1 MTKRVR
7 SPSYPS
13 LPLPE
18 AVELV
23 RKIHEASRTNVVE
36 REAAVKDMGYSGLT
50 GRSGKLLATLTQ
62 YGLVEKAGKG
72 GVRVTSLA
80 VDILHPQ
87 NEGDQVRAL
96 REAAF
101 QPELYAALRERFPD
115 GVPSENAL
123 RSHLM
128 RAGFATAA
136 IPPTVNS
143 FLETCRFLQ
152 QKNAYDGH
160 GPAAPIERSFQP
172 KQPNGDDVLQE
183 SMKNNAILAGLA
195 STGPATTAGMIAQSA
210 PGRANRVRIVLDDGK
225 LQISGENVD
234 LKGVD
239 KLKQML
245 AKYEEILKL
254 SESDDD
260 LEDDEDEAAE

>member
-1 MTKRVR
+1 MAKRVR

-13 LPLPE
+13 VPLME

-23 RKIHEASRTNVVE
+23 NKIHGKNRTNVLD

-62 YGLVEKAGKG
+62 YGLIERAGKG
-72 GVRVTSLA
+72 GVKVTQIA

-87 NEGDQVRAL
+87 NDADQARAL

-101 QPELYAALRERFPD
+101 HPDLFAALQERFPD
-115 GVPSENAL
+115 GVPSDNAL

-128 RAGFATAA
+128 REGFATAA
-136 IPPTVNS
+136 IAPTVNS

-152 QKNAYDGH
+152 QKNAYESH
-160 GPAAPIERSFQP
+160 GVESPNEASYQPQQPIGDRMRAEPNNNNEVRGNFPGGQEIAAADMMPHS
-172 KQPNGDDVLQE
+172 
-183 SMKNNAILAGLA
+183 
-195 STGPATTAGMIAQSA
+195 AT
-210 PGRANRVRIVLDDGK
+210 GRANRVRIILDDGK
-225 LQISGENVD
+225 LHISGENVD

-254 SESDDD
+254 SESD
-260 LEDDEDEAAE
+260 EDFDEGDDEAAE